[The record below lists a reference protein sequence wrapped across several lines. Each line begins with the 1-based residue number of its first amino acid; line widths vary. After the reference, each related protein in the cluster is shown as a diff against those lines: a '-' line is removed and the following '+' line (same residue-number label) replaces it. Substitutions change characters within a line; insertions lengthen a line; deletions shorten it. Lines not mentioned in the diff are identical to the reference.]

1 MQKSVMLGKYINKP
15 WQRFKL
21 KNVDNFTSDAGIK
34 IRRIINRPLRLVL
47 RLATHGKIIVETYP
61 KLEKGTSYIFA
72 ATHSFVEEVSAV
84 LATIDRSAYL
94 LLRTTQQLEHNPK
107 ICASWLSGLIIC
119 NKEGRNI

>member
-47 RLATHGKIIVETYP
+47 
-61 KLEKGTSYIFA
+61 
-72 ATHSFVEEVSAV
+72 
-84 LATIDRSAYL
+84 
-94 LLRTTQQLEHNPK
+94 
-107 ICASWLSGLIIC
+107 
-119 NKEGRNI
+119 